1 MKVNNPMTLLRDM
14 AQEQLTE
21 TTRALGGVQQQLQQA
36 VVQHEQLQHY
46 EQEYQQSLRQGMMDS
61 GMSVADLVNHQS
73 FILSLKQVVKQQEGH
88 VNASEKAVDDVKQ
101 NWLHKKQRLNAFE
114 TLIERRAT
122 AQALIQSRH
131 EQKLMDEF
139 AQRAGQKRE
148 RL

>member
-1 MKVNNPMTLLRDM
+1 MKVKNPMTLLRDM
-14 AQEQLTE
+14 AEETLTE
-21 TTRALGGVQQQLQQA
+21 TTRALGGAQQQLQQA
-36 VVQHEQLQHY
+36 LTQHEQLQHY
-46 EQEYQQSLRQGMMDS
+46 EQEYQQSLRQGMMGV

-88 VNASEKAVDDVKQ
+88 VNACEQAVDKVKQ
-101 NWLHKKQRLNAFE
+101 NWVQNKQRLNAFE
-114 TLIERRAT
+114 TLTARRET
-122 AQALIQSRH
+122 AQALVQSRH

>member
-36 VVQHEQLQHY
+36 VAQHEQLQHY

-88 VNASEKAVDDVKQ
+88 VNACEKALDDVKQ
-101 NWLHKKQRLNAFE
+101 NWMQKKQRLNAFE
-114 TLIERRAT
+114 TLIDRRAT

>member
-1 MKVNNPMTLLRDM
+1 MNVNNPMALLRDM
-14 AQEQLTE
+14 AQETLTE

-36 VVQHEQLQHY
+36 VVQHEQLQNY
-46 EQEYQQSLRQGMMDS
+46 EREYQQSLRQGMMGN

-73 FILSLKQVVKQQEGH
+73 SILSLKQVVRQQEGH
-88 VNASEKAVDDVKQ
+88 VNACEKAVDQVKQ
-101 NWLHKKQRLNAFE
+101 NWMQNNQRLNAFE
-114 TLIERRAT
+114 TLIDRRAT
-122 AQALIQSRH
+122 AQALVESRH

>member
-36 VVQHEQLQHY
+36 VAQHEQLQHY

-88 VNASEKAVDDVKQ
+88 VNACEKAVDDVKQ
-101 NWLHKKQRLNAFE
+101 NWMQKKQRLNAFE

-139 AQRAGQKRE
+139 AQRAGLKRE

>member
-88 VNASEKAVDDVKQ
+88 VNACEKAVDDVKQ
-101 NWLHKKQRLNAFE
+101 NWMQKKQRLNAFE

>member
-36 VVQHEQLQHY
+36 VVQHEQLRHY

-88 VNASEKAVDDVKQ
+88 VNACEKAVDDVKQ

>member
-1 MKVNNPMTLLRDM
+1 MSD
-14 AQEQLTE
+14 
-21 TTRALGGVQQQLQQA
+21 
-36 VVQHEQLQHY
+36 
-46 EQEYQQSLRQGMMDS
+46 

-73 FILSLKQVVKQQEGH
+73 FILSLKQVVKQQAGH
-88 VNASEKAVDDVKQ
+88 VNACEKAVDEVKNWVQ
-101 NWLHKKQRLNAFE
+101 NKQRLNAFE

-122 AQALIQSRH
+122 AQALVQSRH

>member
-61 GMSVADLVNHQS
+61 GMSLADLVNHQS

-88 VNASEKAVDDVKQ
+88 VNACEKAVDDVKQ
-101 NWLHKKQRLNAFE
+101 NWMQKKQRLNAFE

>member
-1 MKVNNPMTLLRDM
+1 M

-88 VNASEKAVDDVKQ
+88 VNACEKVVDDVKQ